1 MTEREKK
8 ECLHNLPLDF
18 DPKTVMTIA
27 CGHLLT
33 HEQLLAR
40 QAKALRK
47 TASS

>member
-40 QAKALRK
+40 QAKAVK
-47 TASS
+47 IASS